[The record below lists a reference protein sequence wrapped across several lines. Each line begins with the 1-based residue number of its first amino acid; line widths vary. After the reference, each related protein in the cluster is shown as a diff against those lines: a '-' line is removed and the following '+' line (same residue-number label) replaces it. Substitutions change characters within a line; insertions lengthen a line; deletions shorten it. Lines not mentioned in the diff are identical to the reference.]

1 MSQYIVKVENTSGVA
16 GTIISDRAFSY
27 TDNLNSLN
35 EGQLRI
41 TGTGETKRGLFE
53 IGSKVYFYRNG
64 TLEFTGLINSLS
76 YLDAG
81 GISANL
87 KGYEVWLGKE
97 NGDYANSPWNSTA
110 SATIATSIIG
120 ESSYFTAGTI
130 EAGADIDLK
139 VEASSSLYNAIASL
153 TRSTGQDIGI
163 DYTNLEVDILDHKG
177 SSTSV
182 ATLNDRIQI
191 TDLTVRKSYPIGNDI
206 RVFGKG
212 DGNNQIKSNS
222 ATSGQDAASKATYGT
237 IRKEY
242 IDSSVISQT
251 QADNL
256 ADKLVAKYKDPISI
270 YEFDV
275 INPNLN
281 VVCGD
286 VITLNSKTKDL
297 SNEEVRIVG
306 IEKGVRGDNEFL
318 TLQVANKEYS
328 AKGRNIEKYLS
339 ELQKE
344 NNENQTY
351 MQGTTN
357 ILTFSEMIN
366 ANNAAPLRVKAY
378 FAESDITDEAGNLRV
393 NSFKLDYDV
402 DPFRSGVG
410 SASETDVAPTVS
422 GTSASTAPGVSG
434 TSASTQPGVS
444 GSSSNTTP
452 GVSGDS
458 GTFYYYS
465 SVGTD
470 SMSTVACSSGS
481 WTTVA
486 TVRPGSSYL
495 NQTLLADF
503 TVMGSSGGDEDIQV
517 RIGNDSVYGY
527 IEPGVVGSGG
537 TVWGTY
543 SDGFRDTS
551 MIKVT
556 QIPVGTV
563 TSSTHDIF
571 IQVRPQTGA
580 ISLSCYLGIYTAKHS
595 HDDGSYYANSH
606 DHDDGSYYAADHDH
620 DDGSYSAASHGHDD
634 GSYGAASHNH
644 SVSIGDGISDAGSVN
659 ATSVNIYVDFWN
671 GTAWIN
677 KHSVL
682 TTGKTIDYDVDLSD
696 GGTYPD
702 AAGFWRA
709 RVLTDSADADLV
721 QGTIKCKHELD
732 T

>member
-53 IGSKVYFYRNG
+53 IGSKVYFYRNS

-110 SATIATSIIG
+110 SATIATAIIG

-130 EAGADIDLK
+130 ETGADIDLK
-139 VEASSSLYNAIASL
+139 VEVSSSLYNALASL
-153 TRSTGQDIGI
+153 TKSTGQDIGI

-306 IEKGVRGDNEFL
+306 IEKGVRGDQEFL

-328 AKGRNIEKYLS
+328 AKERNIEKYLS

-357 ILTFSEMIN
+357 ILNFSEMIN
-366 ANNAAPLRVKAY
+366 ANNSAPLRVKAY
-378 FAESDITDEAGNLRV
+378 FSESDITDEAGNLRV

-410 SASETDVAPTVS
+410 SASESDVAPTVG
-422 GTSASTAPGVSG
+422 GTSASTA
-434 TSASTQPGVS
+434 PGVS

-452 GVSGDS
+452 GVSGSSANTQPGVAGNS
-458 GTFYYYS
+458 GSYTSYT
-465 SVGTD
+465 SVGIDT
-470 SMSTVACSSGS
+470 STSTACSNGV

-486 TVRPGSSYL
+486 TVRPGASYL
-495 NQTLLADF
+495 NMDLLADLWII
-503 TVMGSSGGDEDIQV
+503 GNSGGAEDIEI
-517 RIGNDSVYGY
+517 RIGNDAVYGT
-527 IEPGVVGSGG
+527 ISPGVVGSGA

-543 SDGFRDTS
+543 ADGFRDTS
-551 MIKVT
+551 MITTGKVG
-556 QIPVGTV
+556 VGPV

-571 IQVRPQTGA
+571 AQIRPQSGA
-580 ISLSCYLGIYTAKHS
+580 ISLMCGMHILTVKHL
-595 HDDGSYYANSH
+595 HDDGTYAAANHLHADGTYSATSH
-606 DHDDGSYYAADHDH
+606 LHADGSYA
-620 DDGSYSAASHGHDD
+620 AASHGHAD
-634 GSYGAASHNH
+634 GSYAAASHNH

-659 ATSVNIYVDFWN
+659 ASEVNIYVDFWN
-671 GTAWIN
+671 GSSWVN

-709 RVLTDSADADLV
+709 RVLTDSVDADLV